1 MPKKHYVSHF
11 IYDHTSI
18 LRFVQ
23 ARFNLPALT
32 ARDARARPPIDMF
45 NFEHPA
51 FMRPP
56 ALPKV
61 VEDPRFLNQ

>member
-1 MPKKHYVSHF
+1 M
-11 IYDHTSI
+11 
-18 LRFVQ
+18 
-23 ARFNLPALT
+23 PALT
-32 ARDARARPPIDMF
+32 ARDARARPPKDMF

-61 VEDPRFLNQ
+61 VEDPRFLNQCEGTERTHYSDEAATGK